1 MDGVN
6 AGKTYCSGKWALGF
20 VFIITNVV
28 CHALILPYV
37 DLTLLACNAATAIIV
52 NMILST
58 QILGEEFIWKYD
70 LTAMM
75 LIAVGGIIIACNAHT
90 EQVDFSRDDIYYLL
104 VTSDTMIYLS
114 ICFGLFL
121 GENSMLKY
129 FYRRLREF
137 EQDAL
142 SYE

>member
-20 VFIITNVV
+20 VLITANVV

-70 LTAMM
+70 LTAMI
-75 LIAVGGIIIACNAHT
+75 LIAGGSIIIACNAHT
-90 EQVDFSRDDIYYLL
+90 EQVNFSRDDIYDLL
-104 VTSDTMIYLS
+104 VTSDTMVYLA
-114 ICFGLFL
+114 ICFGLFI